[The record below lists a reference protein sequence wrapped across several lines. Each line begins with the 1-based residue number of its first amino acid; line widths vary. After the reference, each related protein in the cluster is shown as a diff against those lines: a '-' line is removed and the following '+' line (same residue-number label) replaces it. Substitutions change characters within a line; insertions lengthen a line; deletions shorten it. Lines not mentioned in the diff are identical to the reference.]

1 MRSNN
6 EREVKRE
13 WCGCGTHVVAVAVKM
28 RSDVGATIRFRGRK
42 VKERLKENE
51 TTMEESSN
59 L

>member
-1 MRSNN
+1 
-6 EREVKRE
+6 
-13 WCGCGTHVVAVAVKM
+13 M